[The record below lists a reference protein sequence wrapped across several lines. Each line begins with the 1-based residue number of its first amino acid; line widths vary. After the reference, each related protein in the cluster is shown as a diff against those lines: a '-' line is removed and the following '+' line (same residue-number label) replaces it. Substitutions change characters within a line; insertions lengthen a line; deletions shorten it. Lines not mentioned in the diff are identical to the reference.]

1 MEFEFVKC
9 VKEAELENNLAL
21 AVTGTRPKKKS
32 EETKQD
38 LSTLEKQLLEL
49 NGKKRKLS

>member
-1 MEFEFVKC
+1 MESVSVKYI
-9 VKEAELENNLAL
+9 KQAELENNVAL
-21 AVTGTRPKKKS
+21 VIKGNGLRRKS

-49 NGKKRKLS
+49 NEKKKKFS